1 MTDAFQ
7 FASTGE
13 WGKHKKPNCIIY
25 PTIQYDSSLSAIGN
39 KLH

>member
-13 WGKHKKPNCIIY
+13 WDKQIY
-25 PTIQYDSSLSAIGN
+25 PTIQYDFLIRDR
-39 KLH
+39 